1 MDYAR
6 YDILGDLEEGRSL
19 EAYDVQ
25 RRINELKQ
33 LKEATKQAL
42 EEITNSSLFQW
53 LIKSVSFVTF
63 LYSFVLV
70 IAICAGRKS
79 AQNELCV
86 CDRSS
91 GFYNV
96 LFQIWI

>member
-42 EEITNSSLFQW
+42 EEITNSSLFQ
-53 LIKSVSFVTF
+53 
-63 LYSFVLV
+63 
-70 IAICAGRKS
+70 
-79 AQNELCV
+79 
-86 CDRSS
+86 
-91 GFYNV
+91 
-96 LFQIWI
+96 